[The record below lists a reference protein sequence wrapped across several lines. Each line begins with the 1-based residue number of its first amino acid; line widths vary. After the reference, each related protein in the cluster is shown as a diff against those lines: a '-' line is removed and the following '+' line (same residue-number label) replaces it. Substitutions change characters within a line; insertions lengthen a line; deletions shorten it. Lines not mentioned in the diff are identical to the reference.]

1 MPIATTRKLG
11 ALLRERREHA
21 GLTVQTAAARAGVGR
36 RLLLE
41 LEAGKRPN
49 VSFATVLRLLS
60 LFGLELEIRARGL
73 PGTTRASTEL
83 TMPARR

>member
-1 MPIATTRKLG
+1 MPIVTTRKLG
-11 ALLRERREHA
+11 IMLRERRERA
-21 GLTVQTAAARAGVGR
+21 GLTVQTAAMRAGVGR

-49 VSFATVLRLLS
+49 VSFTTVLRLLS

-73 PGTTRASTEL
+73 PGTVPAST
-83 TMPARR
+83 ARVTPTAR